1 MAGPSYYI
9 RAPPDVGKT
18 AMIFKISLYLS
29 LIVFGLGLLFKVSTW
44 FRYHFAGEV
53 KPFTLSER
61 LMAATGGI
69 LSTLFS
75 GKVFTLLK
83 VLVLDVFC
91 QRRILR
97 ESRLRWAMH
106 MSLFW
111 GFTLLLLMHALEG
124 IVTSNLFEDYAATL
138 NPFLFL
144 RNFFA
149 LLVFVGI
156 GIACYRR
163 FVQKAPRFFTNVMD
177 RYALIL
183 VAVIMMS
190 GIFLEAAKIGSFERY
205 LLMVTDYADFDD
217 EQDLKALEAYWVED
231 FGLVSPNVT
240 GHFEEGLL
248 DRGRELHEMSCAA
261 CHSRPQ
267 WAFISYAAA
276 TALRP
281 AAAPLDRAGL
291 ATLLWYIHFLA
302 CFIGLAYLP
311 FSRMFHIL
319 VSPVSLLANSV
330 MERGKSHPAN
340 VLTRQIMEL
349 DACTHCGTCTAR
361 CSVAVT
367 YEEIPNPNI
376 LPSEKIAS
384 LKALA
389 SGRPLSERQM
399 AAIQEGLYLCTNCY
413 RCTPVCPVGINLQDL
428 WFNVREAV
436 LKQGYP
442 ELLVLTPFSMYR
454 GLMSPAVREEDY
466 LGAQQ
471 RPMAGIE
478 AVCTALST
486 PGEPIE
492 STHMDRDFKKRLLAS
507 ANGSTFSYCFTC
519 TTCTSA
525 CPVVR
530 SYKNPPEALGLT
542 PHQIIR
548 ATALGLPDLIFRSK
562 MLWYCLGCYQCQD
575 SCPQAVRVADVLYEL
590 KNLAVAR
597 MKNASRQSGER
608 S

>member
-1 MAGPSYYI
+1 
-9 RAPPDVGKT
+9 
-18 AMIFKISLYLS
+18 MIFEISLYLS
-29 LIVFGLGLLFKVSTW
+29 LMVFGLGLIFKVGTW
-44 FRYHFAGEV
+44 FSRHFGGAV
-53 KPFTLSER
+53 NPFTFSER
-61 LMAATGGI
+61 LFAAATGI

-75 GKVFTLLK
+75 GKAITLLK

-91 QRRILR
+91 QRRILK
-97 ESRLRWAMH
+97 ESRLRWVMH
-106 MSLFW
+106 LCLFW

-124 IVTSNLFEDYAATL
+124 ILASKLFEDYAATL
-138 NPFLFL
+138 NSFLFL

-156 GIACYRR
+156 GIAVYRR
-163 FVQKAPRFFTNVMD
+163 FVQKAPRFFTNAMD

-183 VAVIMMS
+183 LAVIMLS
-190 GIFLEAAKIGSFERY
+190 GVLLEGAKIGSFERY
-205 LLMVTDYADFDD
+205 FLMVTDYADSDD
-217 EQDLKALEAYWVED
+217 EQDLKALEAYWVAH
-231 FGLVSPNVT
+231 FGVVSPNVS
-240 GHFEEGLL
+240 GPFEAGLL
-248 DRGRELHEMSCAA
+248 DRGRDLHETSCAA

-276 TALRP
+276 ATLRP
-281 AAAPLDRAGL
+281 VAVFLDRAGMV
-291 ATLLWYIHFLA
+291 ALLWYVHFLA
-302 CFIGLAYLP
+302 CFVGLAYLP

-319 VSPVSLLANSV
+319 VSPLSLLANSV
-330 MERGKSHPAN
+330 MDRERSHPAN
-340 VLTRQIMEL
+340 VLTRQVMEL
-349 DACTHCGTCTAR
+349 DACTHCGSCTAR

-384 LKALA
+384 LKALV
-389 SGRPLSERQM
+389 SGRPLSARQV

-436 LKQGYP
+436 LKRGSP

-454 GLMSPAVREEDY
+454 GLMSPSVKEEDY

-471 RPMAGIE
+471 RATAGIE

-486 PGEPIE
+486 PGAPIE
-492 STHMDRDFKKRLLAS
+492 STHMDRDFKKQLLAS

-530 SYKNPPEALGLT
+530 SYENPPEALGLT

-548 ATALGLPDLIFRSK
+548 ATALGLPDMIFRSK

-590 KNLAVAR
+590 KNLAVAH
-597 MKNASRQSGER
+597 MKDVNRQSGGR

>member
-1 MAGPSYYI
+1 MVF
-9 RAPPDVGKT
+9 D
-18 AMIFKISLYLS
+18 ISLYLS

-44 FRYHFAGEV
+44 FRYDFAGEA
-53 KPFTLSER
+53 KPFTPWER
-61 LMAATGGI
+61 LSGAAGGI

-75 GKVFTLLK
+75 GRVLTLLE

-97 ESRLRWAMH
+97 ESRLRWVMH

-111 GFTLLLLMHALEG
+111 GFALLLLMHGLEG
-124 IVTSNLFEDYAATL
+124 IVTSNLFEDYAPTL

-149 LLVFVGI
+149 LIVFVGI
-156 GIACYRR
+156 GISFYRR
-163 FVQKAPRFFTNVMD
+163 FVQKTPRFFTNAMD

-183 VAVIMMS
+183 IAVIMMS
-190 GIFLEAAKIGSFERY
+190 GIFLEGAKIGSFEIYSR
-205 LLMVTDYADFDD
+205 MVTDYADFDD

-231 FGLVSPNVT
+231 FGVVSPNVT
-240 GHFEEGLL
+240 GPIEEGLL
-248 DRGRELHEMSCAA
+248 DRGRELHEISCAA

-281 AAAPLDRAGL
+281 VAVSLDRAGL

-311 FSRMFHIL
+311 FSRMFHII
-319 VSPVSLLANSV
+319 VSPLSLLANSV
-330 MERGKSHPAN
+330 MERGTSEPAN

-389 SGRPLSERQM
+389 SGKPLNGRQM

-413 RCTPVCPVGINLQDL
+413 RCTPVCPVGINLQAL
-428 WFNVREAV
+428 WFSVREAV
-436 LKQGYP
+436 LKRGGP

-454 GLMSPAVREEDY
+454 GLMSPSVKEEDY

-471 RPMAGIE
+471 RATAGIE
-478 AVCTALST
+478 AACTALST
-486 PGEPIE
+486 PGESIE
-492 STHMDRDFKKRLLAS
+492 SVHMDKDFKKQLLAS

-519 TTCTSA
+519 FTCTTA

-530 SYKNPPEALGLT
+530 SYKNPLEALGLT

-548 ATALGLPDLIFRSK
+548 ATILGQPDMIFRSK

-575 SCPQAVRVADVLYEL
+575 NCPQAVRVADVLYEL

-597 MKNASRQSGER
+597 MKNANPQSGVR

>member
-1 MAGPSYYI
+1 
-9 RAPPDVGKT
+9 
-18 AMIFKISLYLS
+18 MIFEITLYLS
-29 LIVFGLGLLFKVSTW
+29 LIVFGLGLLFKGSQW
-44 FRYHFAGEV
+44 FRYHFSGGV
-53 KPFTLSER
+53 KPFTVSER
-61 LMAATGGI
+61 LFAAMRGI
-69 LSTLFS
+69 LSTRFS

-97 ESRLRWAMH
+97 ESRLRWVMH

-111 GFTLLLLMHALEG
+111 GFALLLLMHALEG
-124 IVTSNLFEDYAATL
+124 IVSSNLFEDYAPTL

-144 RNFFA
+144 RDFFGF
-149 LLVFVGI
+149 LVLTGVGI
-156 GIACYRR
+156 AIYRR
-163 FVQKAPRFFTNVMD
+163 FVQKTPRFFTNIMD
-177 RYALIL
+177 RYVLIL
-183 VAVIMMS
+183 LAVIMMS
-190 GIFLEAAKIGSFERY
+190 GIFLEGAKITSFEKY
-205 LLMVTDYADFDD
+205 TLMVEDYADFD
-217 EQDLKALEAYWVED
+217 EAQDLKALEAYWVED
-231 FGLVSPNVT
+231 FGVVSPNVT
-240 GHFEEGLL
+240 GPFDEKLL
-248 DRGRELHEMSCAA
+248 ARGRELHEMSCAA
-261 CHSRPQ
+261 CHSRPR
-267 WAFISYAAA
+267 WAFISYAAG

-281 AAAPLDRAGL
+281 VAVPLDRRGL
-291 ATLLWYIHFLA
+291 ATLLWYVHFLT

-319 VSPVSLLANSV
+319 VSPLSLLANSV
-330 MERGKSHPAN
+330 MEKGKSHPAN

-361 CSVAVT
+361 CSVGVT

-389 SGRPLSERQM
+389 SGRTLSERQM
-399 AAIQEGLYLCTNCY
+399 TAIQEGLYLCTNCY

-436 LKQGYP
+436 LKRGYP

-454 GLMSPAVREEDY
+454 GLMSPSVKEEDY

-471 RPMAGIE
+471 QATAGIE

-486 PGEPIE
+486 SGEPIE
-492 STHMDRDFKKRLLAS
+492 PRHMDRDFKKRLLAS

-519 TTCTSA
+519 TICTSV
-525 CPVVR
+525 CPVVLC
-530 SYKNPPEALGLT
+530 YKNPPEALGLT
-542 PHQIIR
+542 PHQIIH
-548 ATALGLPDLIFRSK
+548 ATALGLPDPIFRSK
-562 MLWYCLGCYQCQD
+562 MLWYCLGCYQCQEN
-575 SCPQAVRVADVLYEL
+575 CPQGVRVADVLYEL

-597 MKNASRQSGER
+597 IKNASHQSGE
-608 S
+608 SS

>member
-1 MAGPSYYI
+1 
-9 RAPPDVGKT
+9 
-18 AMIFKISLYLS
+18 MIFEISLYLS
-29 LIVFGLGLLFKVSTW
+29 LMVFGLGLIFKVGTW
-44 FRYHFAGEV
+44 FRRDFGGETN
-53 KPFTLSER
+53 PFLFSER
-61 LMAATGGI
+61 LFAAARGI

-75 GKVFTLLK
+75 AKVLTLLK
-83 VLVLDVFC
+83 VLILDVFC
-91 QRRILR
+91 QRRILM
-97 ESRLRWAMH
+97 ESRLRWVMH
-106 MSLFW
+106 MCLFW
-111 GFTLLLLMHALEG
+111 GFTLLLWMHALEG
-124 IVTSNLFEDYAATL
+124 ILTSKLFEDYAATL

-144 RNFFA
+144 RNLFS

-156 GIACYRR
+156 GIAFYRR

-177 RYALIL
+177 RYALTL
-183 VAVIMMS
+183 LAVIMLS
-190 GIFLEAAKIGSFERY
+190 GVLLEGAKIGSFDRY
-205 LLMVTDYADFDD
+205 SLMVTDYADSDD
-217 EQDLKALEAYWVED
+217 EQDLKALEAYWVEH
-231 FGLVSPNVT
+231 FGMVSPNVS
-240 GHFEEGLL
+240 GPFEAGLL
-248 DRGRELHEMSCAA
+248 DRGRDLHEMSCAA

-276 TALRP
+276 ATLRP
-281 AAAPLDRAGL
+281 VAVSLDRAGIDV
-291 ATLLWYIHFLA
+291 LLWYVHFLA

-319 VSPVSLLANSV
+319 VSPLSLLANSV
-330 MERGKSHPAN
+330 MDRERSHPAN
-340 VLTRQIMEL
+340 VLTRQVMEL
-349 DACTHCGTCTAR
+349 DACTHCGSCTAR

-367 YEEIPNPNI
+367 YEEIPNPSI

-389 SGRPLSERQM
+389 SGRPLSARQL

-436 LKQGYP
+436 LKRGSP

-454 GLMSPAVREEDY
+454 GLMSPSVKEADY

-471 RPMAGIE
+471 QATAGIE
-478 AVCTALST
+478 AVCTSLST
-486 PGEPIE
+486 PGETIE
-492 STHMDRDFKKRLLAS
+492 STHMDRDFKKQLLAS

-530 SYKNPPEALGLT
+530 SYNNPPEALGLT

-548 ATALGLPDLIFRSK
+548 ATALGLPDMIFRSK

-597 MKNASRQSGER
+597 MKDVGRQSGER

>member
-1 MAGPSYYI
+1 
-9 RAPPDVGKT
+9 
-18 AMIFKISLYLS
+18 MILKISLYLS

-44 FRYHFAGEV
+44 FRYHFAGEI
-53 KPFTLSER
+53 KPFTLWER
-61 LMAATGGI
+61 ISAAAGGI
-69 LSTLFS
+69 LSTLLS
-75 GKVFTLLK
+75 GKIFTILK

-97 ESRLRWAMH
+97 ESRLRWIMH

-111 GFTLLLLMHALEG
+111 GFTLLLLMHGLEG
-124 IVTSNLFEDYAATL
+124 IITSNLFEDYAATL

-144 RNFFA
+144 RDFFG
-149 LLVFVGI
+149 LLVFMGI
-156 GIACYRR
+156 GIAIYRR

-183 VAVIMMS
+183 VGAIMIS
-190 GIFLEAAKIGSFERY
+190 GVLLEGAKIGSFERY
-205 LLMVTDYADFDD
+205 FLMVTDYADFDD
-217 EQDLKALEAYWVED
+217 QQDLKALEAYWVED

-240 GHFEEGLL
+240 GPFEKGLL
-248 DRGRELHEMSCAA
+248 DRGRELHEMNCAA

-267 WAFISYAAA
+267 WAFMGYTAA

-281 AAAPLDRAGL
+281 VAAPLDRAGL

-319 VSPVSLLANSV
+319 VSPLSLLANSV

-389 SGRPLSERQM
+389 SGRPLSERQT

-436 LKQGYP
+436 LKQGCP

-454 GLMSPAVREEDY
+454 GLMSPSVKEDDY
-466 LGAQQ
+466 RGAQK
-471 RPMAGIE
+471 RATAGIE
-478 AVCTALST
+478 AECTALST

-492 STHMDRDFKKRLLAS
+492 STHMDRDFKKQLLAS

-548 ATALGLPDLIFRSK
+548 ATALGLPDLIYRSK

-590 KNLAVAR
+590 KNLAVVR
-597 MKNASRQSGER
+597 MKNAGRRSGER